1 MIDLSGT
8 ALTKL
13 SVHYVGNK
21 GLGQEIVVSKKPQDL
36 HDRDKAIIKD
46 SFLSKFQEKP
56 ELFSFHHLTSLDY
69 NEVYNYCLDALAET
83 KDFHKKSASIAK
95 HLHEATTHPKIKPGE
110 LYVCYFENS
119 SVNGAFVDAIGIF
132 KTETRTNFFD
142 LNIEDSEIRG
152 ELKEGIDLGKF
163 DKACLVFPTNA
174 EKGFDVLIHDSNR
187 GEEAVFW
194 RETFLSVM
202 PQANEYFQTNQFLN
216 LTKQFIA
223 KQIPQEFDMEKA
235 DQIDLLNKSVEYF
248 RSNESFNKKDFE
260 KTVFEDGG
268 LIKSFRQFGESYSE
282 ANDFELPERF
292 DISTPAVKKQARI
305 FKSVLKLDKNFHIYI
320 HGDRDLIEKG
330 YDAAVGKHYYK
341 IYFEEEA

>member
-1 MIDLSGT
+1 MIDLSG
-8 ALTKL
+8 AVLTKL

-21 GLGQEIVVSKKPQDL
+21 GLGEEIVISKKPQQL
-36 HDRDKAIIKD
+36 QDRDKAVIKEA
-46 SFLSKFQEKP
+46 FLGKFAEKP
-56 ELFSFHHLTSLDY
+56 ELFSFHHPTSLDY
-69 NEVYNYCLDALAET
+69 NEVYNYCLDALAEA
-83 KDFHKKSASIAK
+83 KDFHAKSASIAR
-95 HLHEATTHPKIKPGE
+95 HLHEASTHPKVKPGE
-110 LYVCYFENS
+110 LYVCCFDNCG
-119 SVNGAFVDAIGIF
+119 VNNTIVEAIGIF

-142 LNIEDSEIRG
+142 ISIEGGEIEG
-152 ELKEGIDLGKF
+152 KMVEGIDLGKF

-174 EKGFDVLIHDSNR
+174 ETGFDVLIHDSNR

-202 PQANEYFQTNQFLN
+202 PQANEYYQTNQFLN

-223 KQIPQEFDMEKA
+223 KQIPQEFEMEKA

-248 RSNESFNKKDFE
+248 RANESFNKKDFE
-260 KTVFEDGG
+260 KTVFNDTG
-268 LIKSFRQFGESYSE
+268 LIKSFREFGESYAE
-282 ANDFELPERF
+282 NNDIELPDSF
-292 DISTPAVKKQARI
+292 GISTPAVKKQARI

-341 IYFEEEA
+341 IYFEEEN